1 MTKKVAIIDIDGTI
15 SDPSHRLHYILNEP
29 KNYDEFY
36 AKAKED
42 LPITSMLNFVKDI
55 SKQYYIVFLTGR
67 PERIRKDT
75 VKWLVDNGCDYRFKL
90 IMRKN
95 HDYRQDYKYKLEHIV
110 KIKRVKEIAIAIDD
124 RDSVL
129 EMLQNLDVPCL
140 KAITLES

>member
-1 MTKKVAIIDIDGTI
+1 MHKKVAIIDIDGTI
-15 SDPSHRLHYILNEP
+15 SNPSHRLHYITQSP

-36 AKAKED
+36 LLAKD
-42 LPITSMLNFVKDI
+42 DQPITSMISFVKDL

-67 PERIRKDT
+67 PERIRQDT
-75 VKWLVDNGCDYRFKL
+75 ENWLNVQGFNKYKL

-110 KIKRVKEIAIAIDD
+110 KIKSVAEIAIAIDD

-140 KAITLES
+140 KAITLEI

>member
-36 AKAKED
+36 AKAKDD
-42 LPITSMLNFVKDI
+42 LPLHSIINFVKDI
-55 SKQYYIVFLTGR
+55 SKQYHIVFLTGR
-67 PERIRKDT
+67 PERIRQDT
-75 VKWLVDNGCDYRFKL
+75 ENWLNAQGFDKYKL

-95 HDYRQDYKYKLEHIV
+95 HDYRQDYKYKLEHII
-110 KIKRVKEIAIAIDD
+110 KIKNIKEIAIAIDD

-129 EMLQNLDVPCL
+129 EMLRNLDVPCL